1 MTMQK
6 QILPQGGVAMNTD
19 EFKHF
24 KLHSDGT
31 LKSLTKDELIS
42 YIHMVYHN
50 WEATDESYYNVMAY
64 AKKLQEESRW
74 IPVEERLPKKE
85 GYYISNDY
93 LVTLKYHNLNMSVV
107 QCARITPSGRW
118 MRRSYIGEIDVTN
131 EVIAWMPLPEAYGGN
146 Q

>member
-1 MTMQK
+1 
-6 QILPQGGVAMNTD
+6 MNTD

-24 KLHSDGT
+24 KLHSDST

-42 YIHMVYHN
+42 YIHMLYHN
-50 WEATDESYYNVMAY
+50 WGVSDESYYNVMEY
-64 AKKLQEESRW
+64 AKQLQQQCQW
-74 IPVEERLPKKE
+74 MPVEERPPEKE

-131 EVIAWMPLPEAYGGN
+131 EVVAWMPLPEAYGS
-146 Q
+146 QERV